1 MGGLENPWELSKNVN
16 MYNAAFLVLNKTC
29 KDFFLFEDKQVK
41 VLVKNYLQEKV
52 PSFHKKA

>member
-29 KDFFLFEDKQVK
+29 KDFFFFLRINK
-41 VLVKNYLQEKV
+41 
-52 PSFHKKA
+52 